1 MGFVDTPGASP
12 KPNSRSRRGRLG
24 TRIGLRRPAGVA
36 AAVGAAKTGARVGL
50 LEAAGCLGGAA
61 TMRNVLT
68 YCGLCTLGEQ
78 PRQAVAGVAE
88 EIMAKLRRWGAATPP
103 MRHRGVFVIFD
114 PEAVKRAL
122 DEVCAAAGVDILLHA
137 FVFRGDREDN
147 AVARLRFAGHSGEHQ
162 LEAKGFVDASGDCD
176 LAFFAGAS
184 TRYGN
189 SGAVNLGTL
198 GTRFGGIASEADVSA
213 ETVTDAIKKAKA
225 RGVHPISKDRSIIA
239 RLPLSGDVVAY
250 LASEDYDPRDV
261 HSVSRAEISG
271 RAQAWTY
278 LEILKELPGWRHAYL
293 ASTGPEFGTRES
305 RHINSVE
312 QLTWQHVT
320 EGRRAEDC
328 VALGSW
334 GVEWHDRETFDSS
347 FVYPPNGGT
356 YDIPL
361 GCLRS
366 VDTPNLFAA
375 GRTADGDRQA
385 GASLRVMGTAFAT
398 GQAAG
403 VAAACHA
410 RGGHLESAEVRRVLA
425 SQGALLD
432 PADMPAAI
440 GVI

>member
-1 MGFVDTPGASP
+1 MIMKDKYDVLVVGGGA
-12 KPNSRSRRGRLG
+12 
-24 TRIGLRRPAGVA
+24 AGVG

-50 LEAAGCLGGAA
+50 VEAAGCLGGAG

-68 YCGLCTLGEQ
+68 YCGLYTLGEQ
-78 PRQAVAGVAE
+78 PRQAVAGVAD
-88 EIMAKLRRWGAATPP
+88 EIMAKLRRWGAVTPP
-103 MRHRGVFVIFD
+103 TRHRGVFVIFD
-114 PEAVKRAL
+114 PEAAKRAL

-137 FVFRGDREDN
+137 FVFGADREDN
-147 AVARLRFAGHSGEHQ
+147 AVARLRFADHSGEHQ
-162 LEAKGFVDASGDCD
+162 LEARAFVDASGDCD
-176 LAFFAGAS
+176 LGFFAGAS

-189 SGAVNLGTL
+189 NGAVNLGTL
-198 GTRFGGIASEADVSA
+198 GTRFGGVAPEADVSA
-213 ETVTDAIKKAKA
+213 ETVTEAIEKAKA
-225 RGVHPISKDRSIIA
+225 RGVHPISKDKSIIA

-261 HSVSRAEISG
+261 RSLSRAEISG
-271 RAQAWTY
+271 RAQAWAY
-278 LEILKELPGWRHAYL
+278 LEILRELPGWERAYL

-320 EGRRAEDC
+320 EGRRTADC

-334 GVEWHDRETFDSS
+334 GVEWHDRETFESS
-347 FVYPPNGGT
+347 FVYPPDGGT

-361 GCLRS
+361 ACLRS
-366 VDTPNLFAA
+366 VDTSNLFAA

-403 VAAACHA
+403 VAAACHV
-410 RGGHLESAEVRRVLA
+410 RGGRLEAAEVRKVLA

-432 PADMPAAI
+432 PADMPAPVT
-440 GVI
+440 VI